1 MRDTR
6 HAEEATS
13 QGDGMTAVQ
22 ESGGRGGRRRDLGT
36 GRKEGR
42 GEKSARVWEAP
53 WECEGCNAVTTYETD
68 VRDMDDDIGD
78 GAEHGWGG
86 WVQGQRKAPVGELL
100 PKSPTPKEK
109 NKKRRGG
116 MGVYVAGGRQSE
128 VRRGRR
134 GKKRRRWEGAG
145 GESEHMTA
153 RLTQR
158 GGTRVQT
165 VGVRVAVVTMMTL
178 MIGWTAAS
186 EGGGGHGQT
195 HKQ

>member
-1 MRDTR
+1 
-6 HAEEATS
+6 
-13 QGDGMTAVQ
+13 MTAVQ

-116 MGVYVAGGRQSE
+116 MGVYVARGRQSE

-153 RLTQR
+153 RQTQR

-195 HKQ
+195 HKQRQCVG